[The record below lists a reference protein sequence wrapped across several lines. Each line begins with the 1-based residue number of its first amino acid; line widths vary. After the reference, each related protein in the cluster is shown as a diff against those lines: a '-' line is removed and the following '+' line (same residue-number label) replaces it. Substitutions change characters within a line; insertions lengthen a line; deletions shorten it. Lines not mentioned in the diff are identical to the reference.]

1 MKASEL
7 HGEFKL
13 LIDDA
18 PVALSGDFQIAL
30 VKTSPRTTYRAIYS
44 SSSDSSGGGAST
56 RTISGPEFRFAEAR
70 KLYGLVTAEMRDK
83 LPAFPKKFM
92 QSSFGMKLSS
102 AALEERRQGL
112 DAWLNA
118 LRLLRSEL
126 NGEAKALF
134 ATLVRQEGS
143 VDKTDPSSQK
153 SSTKNLLSMI
163 EESEDSKQRA
173 FDCLGDG
180 HRIAALYADDDGGLI
195 VRWNVASV
203 GNLHEL
209 RDRILQGQLDERLSR
224 IVKPTTAGQDGGVA
238 VRADRSNFA
247 MQYDCLLYTSDAADE

>member
-1 MKASEL
+1 
-7 HGEFKL
+7 
-13 LIDDA
+13 
-18 PVALSGDFQIAL
+18 
-30 VKTSPRTTYRAIYS
+30 
-44 SSSDSSGGGAST
+44 
-56 RTISGPEFRFAEAR
+56 
-70 KLYGLVTAEMRDK
+70 
-83 LPAFPKKFM
+83 M
-92 QSSFGMKLSS
+92 QTSFGMKLSS
-102 AALEERRQGL
+102 TALENRRKEL

-143 VDKTDPSSQK
+143 VDKDAPSSERN
-153 SSTKNLLSMI
+153 STKNLLSMI
-163 EESEDSKQRA
+163 EQSKDSKQRA

-203 GNLHEL
+203 GHLHEL

-224 IVKPTTAGQDGGVA
+224 IVKPTAGQDGGVA
-238 VRADRSNFA
+238 VRADR
-247 MQYDCLLYTSDAADE
+247 DPTVLTTSGQHNQSRRHK